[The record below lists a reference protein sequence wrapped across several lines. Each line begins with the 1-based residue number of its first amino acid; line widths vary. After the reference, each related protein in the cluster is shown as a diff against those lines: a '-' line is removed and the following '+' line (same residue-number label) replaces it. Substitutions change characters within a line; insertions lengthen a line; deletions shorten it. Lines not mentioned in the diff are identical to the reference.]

1 MELKKYEI
9 STFPKS
15 YFFSYMKHEIN
26 AILEK
31 QIGKSQQKAEN
42 YVRDQQRRSLE
53 IDQISKTIIFEQQYI
68 P

>member
-1 MELKKYEI
+1 
-9 STFPKS
+9 
-15 YFFSYMKHEIN
+15 MKHEIN
-26 AILEK
+26 SILEK

-42 YVRDQQRRSLE
+42 YARDQQRRSLE